1 MSGISLGTAMMVS
14 AAVAAAGTA
23 VNVYSNNR
31 QQKAQKQANRIQQ
44 EASERAYQ
52 QEISDMRRQ
61 NQNSVDTTNLL
72 EQNTGSDVG
81 STMLTGA
88 SGIDPSQLTL
98 GKGNKL
104 LGG

>member
-1 MSGISLGTAMMVS
+1 MSGVAVGISAA
-14 AAVAAAGTA
+14 AAVAGLGASM
-23 VNVYSNNR
+23 YSNN
-31 QQKAQKQANRIQQ
+31 QQHKAQKKANRIQQ

-88 SGIDPSQLTL
+88 SGIDPSQLAL
-98 GKGNKL
+98 GKGTKL

>member
-1 MSGISLGTAMMVS
+1 MSGISLGTALAVS

-23 VNVYSNNR
+23 VNVYSNNK
-31 QQKAQKQANRIQQ
+31 QQKAQNRANRIQQ
-44 EASERAYQ
+44 EASDRAYQ
-52 QEISDMRRQ
+52 QEISQMRRQ
-61 NQNSVDTTNLL
+61 NQNAVDTTSLL

-88 SGIDPSQLTL
+88 QGVDQSQLTL
-98 GKGNKL
+98 GRANKL